1 MNRSPF
7 SHRPDLKLGRAIGQ
21 VLTGK
26 NRRAFV
32 DRVMAE
38 ARLQIERQTESSS
51 WDVLGAWARPGL
63 VAALLLI
70 VAVLFGARETAPS
83 TDEVTLDDA
92 FSQTAEGR
100 EETSLLLS
108 PSPPDADVVL
118 AVVYEP

>member
-7 SHRPDLKLGRAIGQ
+7 NHRPDRELGKAIGQ

-38 ARLQIERQTESSS
+38 ARLRIEQQAESSW

-70 VAVLFGARETAPS
+70 IAVLFGARETAS
-83 TDEVTLDDA
+83 SADDVTLDDA
-92 FSQTAEGR
+92 FSRTAEGR

>member
-1 MNRSPF
+1 
-7 SHRPDLKLGRAIGQ
+7 

-26 NRRAFV
+26 NHQAFV

-38 ARLQIERQTESSS
+38 ARLQIERHPESSS

-83 TDEVTLDDA
+83 ADDVTLDDA
-92 FSQTAEGR
+92 FSQTADGR